1 MSFPTLVLSFPH
13 KEAGFHTFFLTSM
26 IYNEEMADTPIDRAE
41 WYGLFDELY
50 IQHMPMVLRRCR
62 GLLRDK
68 EQALE
73 AMQETFIR
81 LLRRYDTD
89 KIQYPSS
96 LLYRIAT
103 NICLNMIRDAKARPI
118 MEGSEELAEIAAE
131 CDVERHTLISVIL
144 NRIFSREPDSTRT
157 MATMHFVDGLTQE
170 EVAREFN
177 MSTAG
182 VKKRLLRFRKNQQ
195 KNQEAS

>member
-1 MSFPTLVLSFPH
+1 MP
-13 KEAGFHTFFLTSM
+13 EIHT
-26 IYNEEMADTPIDRAE
+26 DRATL
-41 WYGLFDELY
+41 YCLFDELY

-62 GLLRDK
+62 GLLRDN

-81 LLRRYDTD
+81 LLRYYDAG

-103 NICLNMIRDAKARPI
+103 NICLNMIRDAKARPRI
-118 MEGSEELAEIAAE
+118 EGSQELAGIAASG
-131 CDVERHTLISVIL
+131 DVERQTLISFIL
-144 NRIFSREPDSTRT
+144 NRVFSREPVSTRS
-157 MATMHFVDGLTQE
+157 MAAMHFVDGLTQE

-182 VKKRLLRFRKNQQ
+182 VKKRLLRFRKSLP
-195 KNQEAS
+195 KLEEGI

>member
-1 MSFPTLVLSFPH
+1 MFFFNSVLSIPQKEADFPTL
-13 KEAGFHTFFLTSM
+13 FLTSM
-26 IYNEEMADTPIDRAE
+26 IYDKEMGDTIKDRAE
-41 WYGLFDELY
+41 LYGLFDELY

-62 GLLRDK
+62 RLLRDK

-81 LLRRYDTD
+81 LLRRYDAG

-103 NICLNMIRDAKARPI
+103 NICLNMIRDAKARPM
-118 MEGSEELAEIAAE
+118 MEGSEELAGIAAE
-131 CDVERHTLISVIL
+131 CDVERQTLISIIL
-144 NRIFSREPDSTRT
+144 DRIFSREPVSTRT
-157 MATMHFVDGLTQE
+157 MAAMYFVDGLTQE

-182 VKKRLLRFRKNQQ
+182 VKKRLLQFRKSLP
-195 KNQEAS
+195 KMEEEI